1 MNEEAKVLGKIAVK
15 SKSPDARVLASG
27 QGWKVCDVVCTAG
40 PSDPAFEEQHSQ
52 LSLAVVL
59 SGTFQYQTS
68 TGSELMTPGSILL
81 GNTGECFSCGHKHAV
96 GDRCV
101 SFHYSEEFTEQAG
114 FDPRR
119 QMFRVPR
126 IPALRAMS
134 PQVARIARTLSSEA
148 DQTTFQEVAFEIFD
162 KATRLQHG
170 STVRKRSTDT
180 GSLGRITRVLRTIEA
195 SPEAPHTLAEL
206 AAETRLS
213 PWHFL
218 RCFEEIT
225 GTTPK
230 QFLLRMRLRK
240 AALALKQ
247 NSPKI
252 LDIAFDCGFGDVSN
266 FNHAFRREFG
276 VNPNSYRST

>member
-1 MNEEAKVLGKIAVK
+1 MGKIAVQ
-15 SKSPDARVLASG
+15 SKPPDARVLASG
-27 QGWKVCDVVCTAG
+27 QGWKVCDVICAAG

-52 LSLAVVL
+52 LSLAVVMN
-59 SGTFQYQTS
+59 GTFQYRTS
-68 TGSELMTPGSILL
+68 TGCELMTPGSILL
-81 GNTGECFSCGHKHAV
+81 GNTGECFSCGHEHGV

-101 SFHYSEEFTEQAG
+101 SFHYSDGFTEQAG

-119 QMFRVPR
+119 QLFRIPR

-134 PQVARIARTLSSEA
+134 PQVARIAGTLTREP
-148 DQTTFQEVAFEIFD
+148 DQATFQEVAFEIFD
-162 KATRLQHG
+162 KAMKLQHG
-170 STVRKRSTDT
+170 SLVRRRSTDT
-180 GSLGRITRVLRTIEA
+180 ASLGRVTRVLRAMEA

-218 RCFEEIT
+218 RCFEEMT

-230 QFLLRMRLRK
+230 QFLLRTRLRK

-247 NSPKI
+247 DSTKI
-252 LDIAFDCGFGDVSN
+252 LDIGFDCGFGDVSN

-276 VNPNSYRST
+276 INPHSYRST